1 MTTKIPK
8 NSSLSTR
15 WWWVRH
21 APVTSNNGRMYG
33 ASDPTAEITTPEA
46 YEGLAN
52 LLPRNAICIT
62 SALQRTQQTLE
73 AILSRGL
80 PAGQRIVE
88 PDLSEQNFGVWQG
101 QPYERIPDLAAPKLH
116 KYWFTTAD
124 HAPPEG
130 ESFVDL
136 IRRVTAVIVKFN
148 EIHSGRDIIAVSH
161 GGPIRAALGYA
172 LGLSPNDC
180 LGFETGNLSVT
191 RLDYEPGSAAGLEWY
206 VKFTNLAPQSF

>member
-1 MTTKIPK
+1 
-8 NSSLSTR
+8 
-15 WWWVRH
+15 
-21 APVTSNNGRMYG
+21 MYG
-33 ASDPTAEITTPEA
+33 ASDPMAEITTPEI
-46 YEGLAN
+46 YEELAK
-52 LLPRNAICIT
+52 LLPRNAICVT
-62 SALQRTQQTLE
+62 SALQRTQQTLD

-80 PAGQRIVE
+80 RARKRIVE

-101 QPYERIPDLAAPKLH
+101 QPYEQIPDLASPKLH

-136 IRRVTAVIVKFN
+136 IKRVTAVIEKFN
-148 EIHSGRDIIAVSH
+148 EMHNGRDIIAVSH

-180 LGFETGNLSVT
+180 LGFETSNLSVT
-191 RLDYEPGSAAGLEWY
+191 RLDYAPSSVAGLEWY

>member
-8 NSSLSTR
+8 NSGLSTR

-33 ASDPTAEITTPEA
+33 ASDPRAEITTPEA

-52 LLPRNAICIT
+52 LLPRNAICVT

-101 QPYERIPDLAAPKLH
+101 QPYERIPDLAAPS
-116 KYWFTTAD
+116 TTQILVYNSRPCTARG
-124 HAPPEG
+124 G
-130 ESFVDL
+130 EFCGL
-136 IRRVTAVIVKFN
+136 NKT
-148 EIHSGRDIIAVSH
+148 GH
-161 GGPIRAALGYA
+161 GSNSKI
-172 LGLSPNDC
+172 
-180 LGFETGNLSVT
+180 
-191 RLDYEPGSAAGLEWY
+191 
-206 VKFTNLAPQSF
+206 